1 DLVDGLQD
9 ECGLVG
15 AGLAGGDVVRSDVT
29 TIAVTAL
36 GDLAGRAPVT
46 RAGAQPGDVVVVV
59 GRLGFAAAGLDLLQ
73 AGLEEPALL
82 IESHRAPVVPYDAAG
97 VLADLGA
104 TAMIDVSDGLVADLR
119 HVALASGVLIELT
132 AGDLPDKRARPLCM
146 SGRRVAV

>member
-1 DLVDGLQD
+1 CVPGGAGTGARPPPSVVVLAAPADLSLQWADDLVEGLQD

-82 IESHRAPVVPYDAAG
+82 IESHRAPDVPYDAAG

-104 TAMIDVSDGLVADLR
+104 
-119 HVALASGVLIELT
+119 
-132 AGDLPDKRARPLCM
+132 
-146 SGRRVAV
+146 